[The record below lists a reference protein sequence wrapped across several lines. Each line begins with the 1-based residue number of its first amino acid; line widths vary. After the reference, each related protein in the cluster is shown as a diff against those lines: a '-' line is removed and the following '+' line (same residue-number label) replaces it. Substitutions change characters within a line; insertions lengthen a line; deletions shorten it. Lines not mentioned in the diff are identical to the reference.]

1 MTENRKIRGRSSGT
15 LRIILG
21 LAVTA
26 LALWLTFKDI
36 SWPLLWSSLRRI
48 NLWWTALALVVP
60 LATVY
65 ALGVRWR
72 ILLDSDTPLSLGKLF
87 QLNIISQFANIIM
100 PARLG
105 DVLRI
110 YLGSRQFGLSAAHV
124 TGTVVI
130 EKGMDFIVFV
140 AFWAVVPPLLAVRE
154 GMKGTGIAVVLCLGV
169 LAVIILLAWKR
180 ELILRMGRVFS
191 RILPGR
197 FRDRFND
204 MLERIIQPFVLFK
217 DSRKVLVLV
226 LLTFVFVLGMV
237 FTNHILFL
245 AFGLPLSFGAAL
257 VVLLALQVAN
267 LPPSTP
273 GKVGIFQ
280 YAVILALGWF
290 GVDKDAALAYGLV
303 LHVVAFL
310 PKIVLGLIYI
320 SRLDVSL
327 KRKNL
332 SKEIREC

>member
-1 MTENRKIRGRSSGT
+1 MDTSQKKRGRGSGT

-21 LAVTA
+21 LAVTV

-36 SWPLLWSSLRRI
+36 SWPLLWDSLRRI

-65 ALGVRWR
+65 ALGIRWR

-154 GMKGTGIAVVLCLGV
+154 GIRGTGIAVVLCLAV
-169 LAVIILLAWKR
+169 LAVIVLLAWKR
-180 ELILRMGRVFS
+180 EFILRMGRVFS

-204 MLERIIQPFVLFK
+204 LLERSIQPFALFK

-245 AFGLPLSFGAAL
+245 ALGLPLSFGAAL

-280 YAVILALGWF
+280 YAVILALSWF
-290 GVDKDAALAYGLV
+290 GVEKDVALAYGLV

-310 PKIVLGLIYI
+310 PKIILGLIYI
-320 SRLDVSL
+320 SRLDISL
-327 KRKNL
+327 KK
-332 SKEIREC
+332 KYHIA

>member
-1 MTENRKIRGRSSGT
+1 MNKKSTGI

-21 LAVTA
+21 LGVTA

-36 SWPLLWSSLRRI
+36 NWPVLWDSLRRI

-65 ALGVRWR
+65 ALGIRWR
-72 ILLDSDTPLSLGKLF
+72 ILLDADRPLSLGKLF
-87 QLNIISQFANIIM
+87 QLNIISQFGNIIM

-110 YLGSRQFGLSAAHV
+110 YLGSRQFGLSGAHV

-130 EKGMDFIVFV
+130 EKGLDFIVFV
-140 AFWAVVPPLLAVRE
+140 AFWAVVPPLLAVKE
-154 GMKGTGIAVVLCLGV
+154 GLQGTRIAIFLCLAV
-169 LAVIILLAWKR
+169 LAVIVLLTWKR
-180 ELILRMGRVFS
+180 EFILRAGRSFA

-204 MLERIIQPFVLFK
+204 FFERGLQPFALFR
-217 DSRKVLVLV
+217 DSRKVLPLV

-237 FTNHILFL
+237 LTNYILFL
-245 AFGLPLSFGAAL
+245 AFGLHLSPAAAL

-290 GVDKDAALAYGLV
+290 GVEKDAALAYGLV

-310 PKIVLGLIYI
+310 PKIILGLIYI
-320 SRLDVSL
+320 SRLDISL
-327 KRKNL
+327 KK
-332 SKEIREC
+332 KYHIETHETDTA